1 MLADRPYMRNTPSFP
16 RWSSSATLVVLVVN
30 LAVFVLQN
38 VNHVYVQS
46 PIERYLALSSAGLA
60 HGYVWQLLTFQF
72 LHWSFWH
79 FFINSAM
86 LFMFGR
92 PVEMALGRGRFF
104 EIYFFSGAMGGLLQ
118 GLLGLVFP
126 MPFGLPTMGAS
137 AGVSGLLAMYC
148 VLNRDQTI
156 LFMFVLP
163 MRAWHLLIGSL
174 LVAGF
179 FVVVPAEPGIAHAA
193 HLGGMLAAMGYEKWL
208 LRRERRLFNWR
219 SYGAVVRSR
228 ELVKTP
234 SHKRTFWQKQ
244 NSNITDDLP
253 PGEFIS
259 REVDPILDKIS
270 AHGIQSLT
278 ERERRILEAARAKM
292 SKR

>member
-1 MLADRPYMRNTPSFP
+1 MLADRPYMRNTPSFS

-30 LAVFVLQN
+30 LAVFILQN

-137 AGVSGLLAMYC
+137 AGVIRSC
-148 VLNRDQTI
+148 V
-156 LFMFVLP
+156 
-163 MRAWHLLIGSL
+163 
-174 LVAGF
+174 
-179 FVVVPAEPGIAHAA
+179 HASDRII
-193 HLGGMLAAMGYEKWL
+193 GMLNVGLVPGLKSVASATIAPASINF
-208 LRRERRLFNWR
+208 RA
-219 SYGAVVRSR
+219 GA
-228 ELVKTP
+228 
-234 SHKRTFWQKQ
+234 
-244 NSNITDDLP
+244 
-253 PGEFIS
+253 
-259 REVDPILDKIS
+259 
-270 AHGIQSLT
+270 
-278 ERERRILEAARAKM
+278 
-292 SKR
+292 